1 MSLPIIS
8 ASTTT
13 ASTRWASEQDE
24 SVEIAP
30 AHRQSEIARKRCRQ
44 PVGNGPRLDRHG
56 SAGFEREAH
65 GCRIDG
71 LDAIDPD
78 RGSTLLQG
86 GRDPGDQTAS
96 ADPDDHDVDLGQILE
111 DLEADAAVAGDHRRI
126 LEWV

>member
-1 MSLPIIS
+1 
-8 ASTTT
+8 
-13 ASTRWASEQDE
+13 
-24 SVEIAP
+24 
-30 AHRQSEIARKRCRQ
+30 
-44 PVGNGPRLDRHG
+44 GHG

-86 GRDPGDQTAS
+86 GCDPGDQTAS

-126 LEWV
+126 LEWVGERETALVADPLQCLQRLADMRALEDDLGTVSATG